1 VPASTCPP
9 ADTIYAAVKVR
20 LSVTAAL
27 ALAGVVLASAAISQG
42 REGFIGS
49 FSDPAIDYLHAP
61 LTDRVSTLA
70 RRLEDGS
77 AGLTFDSRSGY
88 LPSVLRQ
95 LEIALD
101 SQVLVYSQTSLQAP
115 MIGPR
120 NPRALYFNDD
130 AAVGWVRGAPALEFA
145 ALDPR
150 QGVVFYRLDQQA
162 SPRPRLQRSTE
173 CLRCH
178 IAWETLAVPGM
189 MVLSTGPDDAAGYAT
204 GGVVDHRDPIA
215 SRWGSWFVTGR
226 SIPPQHLGTAVTQPP
241 WAAAKSDLNGYP
253 TAHSDVVALM
263 VLEHQT
269 HAANL
274 LTYLG
279 WEARI
284 GASPG
289 RLDAIVQQV
298 ADYFLF
304 VDEPPLPRRV
314 EGSSGFAER
323 FAAQGPRDDR
333 GRSLRQFDLEHRL
346 MRYPC
351 SYMIYAPAF
360 GALPSAIKIGIY
372 RRMSVILDGSLA
384 DRKYARF
391 TEAERRAV
399 LEILRNTITEF
410 PR

>member
-1 VPASTCPP
+1 
-9 ADTIYAAVKVR
+9 
-20 LSVTAAL
+20 
-27 ALAGVVLASAAISQG
+27 
-42 REGFIGS
+42 
-49 FSDPAIDYLHAP
+49 
-61 LTDRVSTLA
+61 
-70 RRLEDGS
+70 
-77 AGLTFDSRSGY
+77 
-88 LPSVLRQ
+88 
-95 LEIALD
+95 
-101 SQVLVYSQTSLQAP
+101 
-115 MIGPR
+115 MIGPG

-130 AAVGWVRGAPALEFA
+130 AAVGWVRGAPVVEFA

-215 SRWGSWFVTGR
+215 SRWGRWFVTGR
-226 SIPPQHLGTAVTQPP
+226 SIPPQHFGTAVTQPP
-241 WAAAKSDLNGYP
+241 WAAAKSDLHGYP
-253 TAHSDVVALM
+253 AVHSDVVALM

-279 WEARI
+279 WEARV
-284 GASPG
+284 GASPA

-304 VDEPPLPRRV
+304 VDEAPLPQRV

-323 FAAQGPRDDR
+323 FAAQGRGTIAGDPAPVRPPAPFDALSVQLHDLRPGFQGVAVGDQDQRLSTDVDDSR
-333 GRSLRQFDLEHRL
+333 RIAHRSE
-346 MRYPC
+346 
-351 SYMIYAPAF
+351 
-360 GALPSAIKIGIY
+360 
-372 RRMSVILDGSLA
+372 V
-384 DRKYARF
+384 
-391 TEAERRAV
+391 RAV
-399 LEILRNTITEF
+399 LGSRTARRARNPAEHH
-410 PR
+410 R